1 MVSLFYLAILTDR
14 AFLINWKAPKPLERF
29 LKPKRINWAFPI
41 PNLKTRKHF
50 WRTGGHTQSI
60 LHGWLTKN
68 TSEVVSLI
76 KKDNFRDYFDTP
88 VEMVASILSAVE
100 HGMRKNKRLMKRARE
115 LKIRPLL
122 PGSQQHAVIGCAFD
136 FLFNKS
142 PRLQNALQN
151 TRKALRLNDAFVIGI
166 HIRLGDI
173 QFGYNKTRV
182 SESEFPKF
190 FSCAKKVESE
200 MFRISGVIPRDI
212 PRQTRWF
219 LAADSV
225 LVKDYAKK
233 HFGDKVITTI
243 TKPEHLDRFKKG
255 TNSPSDEGM
264 LGVLHDHFM
273 LGECDFLVLTSE
285 SSFGR
290 TAVGVGMRSRN
301 TYTFGET
308 CDLKLKNQFY

>member
-1 MVSLFYLAILTDR
+1 MVTLFYLAILTDR
-14 AFLINWKAPKPLERF
+14 AFLINWKAPKPLENF
-29 LKPKRINWAFPI
+29 LKPKFINWTFPI
-41 PNLKTRKHF
+41 PNLETRKHF
-50 WRTGGHTQSI
+50 WRTGNDFKS
-60 LHGWLTKN
+60 LSENWLTKN
-68 TSEVVSLI
+68 SSEVANLM
-76 KKDNFRDYFDTP
+76 KKDNFSDYFDKP
-88 VEMVASILSAVE
+88 VEMVVSILYVVE
-100 HGMRKNKRLMKRARE
+100 RGMLKNKRLMQRAQD
-115 LKIRPLL
+115 LKIKPLL
-122 PGSQQHAVIGCAFD
+122 PGFPQYAMIGCAYDLLFD
-136 FLFNKS
+136 KS

-151 TRKALRLNDAFVIGI
+151 TRKALRSNDAFVIGI

-285 SSFGR
+285 SSFSW

-301 TYTFGET
+301 TYTFGKN
-308 CDLKLKNQFY
+308 CDLNLNKQF